1 MQRLLVDCYS
11 LIVNI
16 SSIHFFLMELF
27 QNDIHGFL
35 FWILYRKE
43 SEVAKDEVR
52 LDNLLTQ

>member
-16 SSIHFFLMELF
+16 SYINFLMELF
-27 QNDIHGFL
+27 QNDLYGFL

-43 SEVAKDEVR
+43 NKVAKDEVR
-52 LDNLLTQ
+52 LDNLLN